1 MGTRWL
7 EHFFEPR
14 KIAVIGASERANSM
28 GGAVVSNLL
37 QSGFRGEVYAV
48 NVKRYRQVHGV
59 PCVQKIGRLPA
70 DIDLAIICTPADTIE
85 RILKQLAKQGIH
97 CALILTGGISRSQA
111 EHFRPDENPLRRLA
125 QEHGMRIMGPDCL
138 GIMVPGYNMNASYSH
153 LAALP
158 GKVAFIGQSGTLASA
173 LLDWSKER
181 GIGFSHFMT
190 LGNSIDVSL
199 PDLIDYLSRD
209 RKVKAIMLHLEHID
223 QPESFVRAV
232 RNASRGKL
240 VLAIKSSRFPASQLV
255 VEEAV
260 PAGLRHKDMV
270 YETLLLRAGVM
281 RVDST
286 EELFESVESLSRMKP
301 LRGGRLAIVSNGMGA
316 AILAIDRLMHDSG
329 ELAQLSEDS
338 LRKLSFILPAY
349 WSRTNPIDLSLDAKP
364 SVYLQV
370 LEVLEEDPG
379 VDAVLVLHSP
389 TQVVS
394 SLQVAQE
401 ILLHAR
407 ACTKNILTSWL
418 GGATVAKARQTFDA
432 AGVPTYDTPDRAIKA
447 FMHMVRHQ
455 RNQELMRQTPSSIS
469 SHVLPNKQ
477 AAKAIID
484 GAFADGRSYL
494 TAQEIYALLALYG
507 FKLLNTQFVS
517 AESEIAGLAG
527 QITFP
532 AAIKIIHQEYC
543 HPFAYGKNPRD
554 RWRAVS
560 TGLRDADSLLQA
572 AEGLRA
578 ELAVRYPFSR
588 VHGFSVQPVR
598 KGMDATQ
605 FSMGITRDEHFGP
618 LILFGGGGAT
628 ANILADRQIEMPPL
642 NDVLALRLMERT
654 HIYRVLKERSKNLP
668 RDAEALSRMLLALS
682 QMVVD
687 LPHLRGCELNVLL
700 HPKEGAIVLGMAAD
714 ISHAHETCIK
724 PYPAELE
731 TRVSLRRSQ
740 RAVMLRPIRAE
751 DEPLMEVFHKGLSP
765 ESLRYRFFTSRRN
778 FKHREFA
785 QFTQI
790 DYEQEMAFVAVPEDA
805 PDTMLGVVRTWTDSD
820 NVQAEF
826 SVIIADDLRGEGMGY
841 MLMAEMIRY
850 CKQRGIKE
858 MVGTVL
864 NDNEPMLKL
873 ARHLGFKVTRNIAA
887 DIVEITLPL
896 NPVTEE
902 WQKVRLKKLHTQ

>member
-7 EHFFEPR
+7 EHFFEPQ

-28 GGAVVSNLL
+28 GGAVISNLL
-37 QSGFRGEVYAV
+37 QSGFRGEMFAV

-59 PCVQKIGRLPA
+59 PCFQKIGRLPA
-70 DIDLAIICTPADTIE
+70 DVDLAVICTPADTIE

-97 CALILTGGISRSQA
+97 CALILTGGISRGRA
-111 EHFRPDENPLRRLA
+111 EQFHPDKNPLRRIA
-125 QEHGMRIMGPDCL
+125 QEHGMRIMGPGCL
-138 GIMVPGYNMNASYSH
+138 GIMVPGYNLNASYSH

-190 LGNSIDVSL
+190 LGDSVDVSL

-240 VLAIKSSRFPASQLV
+240 VLAIKSSRFPASQLIT
-255 VEEAV
+255 EEV

-316 AILAIDRLMHDSG
+316 AILAIDRLMHDGG
-329 ELAQLSEDS
+329 ELAVMSEDS
-338 LRKLSFILPAY
+338 LRKLSFILPEY
-349 WSRTNPIDLSLDAKP
+349 WSHSNPIDLPLDAKP
-364 SVYLQV
+364 SVYLQI
-370 LEVLEEDPG
+370 LEVLEDDPG

-407 ACTKNILTSWL
+407 ASGKNILTSWL
-418 GGATVAKARQTFDA
+418 GGATVSKARQTFDA

-455 RNQELMRQTPSSIS
+455 RNQELMRQTPSSVS
-469 SHVLPNKQ
+469 SAVLPNKL
-477 AAKAIID
+477 AAKSILD
-484 GAFADGRSYL
+484 GAFADGRNYL
-494 TAQEIYALLALYG
+494 TAQEIYSLLGLYG
-507 FKLLNTQFVS
+507 FKLLNTHFVS
-517 AESEIAGLAG
+517 DESGIAEIEGRVG
-527 QITFP
+527 FP

-554 RWRAVS
+554 RWRAVA
-560 TGLRDADSLLQA
+560 TGLRDKDALLQA
-572 AEGLRA
+572 AKGLRE
-578 ELAVRYPFSR
+578 ELSNRYPFSR

-654 HIYRVLKERSKNLP
+654 HIYRVLRERSKNLP
-668 RDAEALSRMLLALS
+668 RDTEALSRMLLALS

-714 ISHAHETCIK
+714 IAHAHETCIK

-731 TRVSLRRSQ
+731 SKVGLRRSG
-740 RAVMLRPIRAE
+740 RSVMLRPIRGE
-751 DEPLMEVFHKGLSP
+751 DEPSMEEFHRGLSP

-790 DYEQEMAFVAVPEDA
+790 DYEQEMAFVAVPDDA

-826 SVIIADDLRGEGMGY
+826 SVIIADDMRGEGLGH

-873 ARHLGFKVTRNIAA
+873 ARHLGFKVTRHVAA

-902 WQKVRLKKLHTQ
+902 WQKVRLKKLHEQ